1 MFGKF
6 NNKRGE
12 RKPSMRL
19 RLFLGLGAV
28 GAILLLSSV
37 ISILEYR
44 RMSNYVSDMIAS
56 NIRSIN
62 FSQKLADMT
71 QEYDQQMLTAVL
83 MDDISL
89 MPDFNPDLFRAQADS
104 LKNSITSKR
113 SLPLVDSVV
122 SSFDAFMNTSLK
134 FDEVFLADTVNNG
147 EWFFGTLQPRYVQFR
162 QDINNLDAE
171 IHDALRSDSRN
182 FDDGFYRGLM
192 PGVVSVGAGVLLV
205 LLLMYFIM
213 AYYVRPIYHISDGID
228 NYRSMGR
235 RHSYTFDGDDQIAN
249 INSGVTELT
258 EENIELKRRVKAL
271 REDRERL
278 LGNEC

>member
-1 MFGKF
+1 
-6 NNKRGE
+6 
-12 RKPSMRL
+12 
-19 RLFLGLGAV
+19 
-28 GAILLLSSV
+28 
-37 ISILEYR
+37 
-44 RMSNYVSDMIAS
+44 
-56 NIRSIN
+56 
-62 FSQKLADMT
+62 
-71 QEYDQQMLTAVL
+71 
-83 MDDISL
+83 
-89 MPDFNPDLFRAQADS
+89 
-104 LKNSITSKR
+104 
-113 SLPLVDSVV
+113 
-122 SSFDAFMNTSLK
+122 
-134 FDEVFLADTVNNG
+134 
-147 EWFFGTLQPRYVQFR
+147 
-162 QDINNLDAE
+162 
-171 IHDALRSDSRN
+171 
-182 FDDGFYRGLM
+182 M